1 MSMSHGMNVDD
12 VRALGDLLKRKAAD
26 IRALVS
32 EIEGKVHSTAW
43 EGPDA
48 RAFKD
53 QWWPEHKQHL
63 ATVADQVDGFGQ
75 SALNNAQE
83 QQDISQVR

>member
-1 MSMSHGMNVDD
+1 MSMSHGMNVDE
-12 VRALGDLLKRKAAD
+12 VRSLGDLLKRKAQE
-26 IRALVS
+26 IRSLVS
-32 EIEGKVHSTAW
+32 EIEGKVHGTGW

-63 ATVADQVDGFGQ
+63 STVADQVENFGQ

-83 QQDISQVR
+83 QQDASSPR

>member
-1 MSMSHGMNVDD
+1 MSMSHGMNLED
-12 VRALGDLLKRKAAD
+12 VRALGDLLKRKSAD
-26 IRALVS
+26 IRAIVS
-32 EIEGKVHSTAW
+32 EINGKVQSTSW

-53 QWWPEHKQHL
+53 QWWPEHQKNL
-63 ATVADQVDGFGQ
+63 TSVADQVDGFGQ

-83 QQDISQVR
+83 QENTSQVR

>member
-12 VRALGDLLKRKAAD
+12 VRALGDLLKRKATEVRTL
-26 IRALVS
+26 IS
-32 EIEGKVHSTAW
+32 EVESKVHSTAW

-63 ATVADQVDGFGQ
+63 STVAEQIDGFGQ

>member
-1 MSMSHGMNVDD
+1 MSMSHGMNVED

-26 IRALVS
+26 IRSIVS
-32 EIEGKVHSTAW
+32 EINGKVHSTAW

-53 QWWPEHKQHL
+53 QWWPDHQQKL

-75 SALNNAQE
+75 SAINNAQE
-83 QQDISQVR
+83 QQDASQVR

>member
-1 MSMSHGMNVDD
+1 MVTHGMNVDE
-12 VRALGDLLKRKAAD
+12 VRMLGDLLKRKAAD
-26 IRALVS
+26 IRAIVS
-32 EIEGKVHSTAW
+32 EINGKVHSTVW

-53 QWWPEHKQHL
+53 QWWPEHQQHL
-63 ATVADQVDGFGQ
+63 TSVADQVDGFGQ

-83 QQDISQVR
+83 QENISQVR